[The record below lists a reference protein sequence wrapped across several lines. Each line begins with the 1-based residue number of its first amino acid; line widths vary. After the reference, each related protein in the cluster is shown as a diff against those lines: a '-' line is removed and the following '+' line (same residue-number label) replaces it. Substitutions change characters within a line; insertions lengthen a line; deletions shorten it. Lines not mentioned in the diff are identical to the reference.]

1 MEYFYLYIL
10 KCNDNSYYTGHTDN
24 IEKRFAEHNAGNYEG
39 YTAKRL
45 PVVLVY
51 CATFPSRIAALEA
64 EQKIKSWS
72 RKKKEALIKSDWKNL
87 SIFAKK
93 IWE

>member
-1 MEYFYLYIL
+1 ML

-24 IEKRFAEHNAGNYEG
+24 IEKRLAEHQAGSYEG

-51 CATFPSRIAALEA
+51 LATFPSRIEALEA
-64 EQKIKSWS
+64 EQKIKAWS
-72 RKKKEALIKSDWKNL
+72 RKKKEALIKSDWESL
-87 SIFAKK
+87 IEFAKK
-93 IWE
+93 FWK

>member
-10 KCNDNSYYTGHTDN
+10 KCSDDSYYTGHTDN
-24 IEKRFAEHNAGNYEG
+24 IEKRLAEHAIGNDEG
-39 YTAKRL
+39 YTARRL

-51 CATFPSRIAALEA
+51 CATFPSRIEALEA

-72 RKKKEALIKSDWKNL
+72 RKKKEALIKSDWDSL
-87 SIFAKK
+87 SRLAKK
-93 IWE
+93 IWK